1 MKKYIVLNNQNE
13 EVDDI
18 GQDVDNDQALN
29 INEVEAKTFGE
40 WNAPEEGVTEN
51 PEIKADVPE
60 KEIAGKEEISLRGK
74 TARHIVKVA
83 NNFPFLGQL
92 RRNGQ
97 LQNLISEHERE
108 WKCPDHLK
116 NTVIET
122 ENFKMEFLENAV
134 EETDI
139 AKRYVVLQLHGGGY
153 YGKLHNTYRA
163 VAAYY
168 NEISGGYS
176 VLSPDY
182 RVAPEDPFPAALED
196 AVYSYKWLLDS
207 GFTSD
212 HIIISGDSA
221 GGGLS
226 LALCM
231 YIRDNAMPLPLGIIT
246 MSAWT
251 DLTKSGDSYEENYD
265 SDPVFGGSKHTLVFK
280 KGYYAEADPM
290 TPYISPIFGDYT
302 GFPPMLMQVGELEML
317 LDDTISVYEKARE
330 SKVKI
335 KEHTYPGMFHVFQ
348 LGLNTFPES
357 KSAWDEIAHFLHV
370 ITADD
375 FFA

>member
-13 EVDDI
+13 EGTGDNSPGEAAYPDLKISEVD
-18 GQDVDNDQALN
+18 V
-29 INEVEAKTFGE
+29 KTEGE
-40 WNAPEEGVTEN
+40 WKAPEEEDSAL
-51 PEIKADVPE
+51 EIADTKADVPE
-60 KEIAGKEEISLRGK
+60 KEITGKEEISLRGK

-116 NTVIET
+116 NSVIET

-196 AVYSYKWLLDS
+196 AVYS
-207 GFTSD
+207 
-212 HIIISGDSA
+212 
-221 GGGLS
+221 
-226 LALCM
+226 
-231 YIRDNAMPLPLGIIT
+231 
-246 MSAWT
+246 
-251 DLTKSGDSYEENYD
+251 
-265 SDPVFGGSKHTLVFK
+265 
-280 KGYYAEADPM
+280 
-290 TPYISPIFGDYT
+290 
-302 GFPPMLMQVGELEML
+302 
-317 LDDTISVYEKARE
+317 
-330 SKVKI
+330 
-335 KEHTYPGMFHVFQ
+335 
-348 LGLNTFPES
+348 
-357 KSAWDEIAHFLHV
+357 
-370 ITADD
+370 
-375 FFA
+375 